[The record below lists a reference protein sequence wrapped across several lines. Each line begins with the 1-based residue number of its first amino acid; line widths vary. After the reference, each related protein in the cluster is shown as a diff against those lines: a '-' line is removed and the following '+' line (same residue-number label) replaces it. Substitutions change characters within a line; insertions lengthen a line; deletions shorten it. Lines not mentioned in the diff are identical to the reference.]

1 MEGELANEMLSF
13 IEEQMA
19 DYIDQETDL
28 IDELKVAATVGKE
41 KEIRML
47 LSSVQGSI
55 KTLNSLQNF
64 IYGKE

>member
-1 MEGELANEMLSF
+1 MEAELANEMLSF

-28 IDELKVAATVGKE
+28 KNELKVAATVGKE

-55 KTLNSLQNF
+55 KTLQSLQNF
-64 IYGKE
+64 IYGNE

>member
-1 MEGELANEMLSF
+1 MEAELANEMLSF

-28 IDELKVAATVGKE
+28 KDDLKVAATVGKE

-55 KTLNSLQNF
+55 KTLQSLQNF
-64 IYGKE
+64 IYGNE

>member
-1 MEGELANEMLSF
+1 MSEELTHELLSF
-13 IEEQMA
+13 VEEQLA
-19 DYIDQETDL
+19 DYLDQEIDL
-28 IDELKVAATVGKE
+28 KAELKTAETVGKE

-55 KTLNSLQNF
+55 KTLISLQNF

>member
-1 MEGELANEMLSF
+1 MESELAQEMLSF
-13 IEEQMA
+13 IEEQLA
-19 DYIDQETDL
+19 DYLDQEIDL
-28 IDELKVAATVGKE
+28 KSELKTAETVGKE

-55 KTLNSLQNF
+55 KALQSLQNF